1 MKNHKDMAKI
11 KVYGKAQNR
20 IALGIIHAY
29 MVMHPKT
36 TLMELRNAFPNSL
49 NLDSGVKEN
58 FIYAEEKG
66 TTANWD
72 GYFKADS
79 ELITMGDGRMVSVV
93 KMWTKPSLSRI
104 VDCAKTYDIEIEQLE
119 TKVEDGFK
127 LEYLNG
133 YEPKKRKILWEWLL
147 AILRKMR

>member
-1 MKNHKDMAKI
+1 
-11 KVYGKAQNR
+11 
-20 IALGIIHAY
+20 
-29 MVMHPKT
+29 MHPKT

-49 NLDSGVKEN
+49 NPDSGVKEN

-104 VDCAKTYDIEIEQLE
+104 VGCAKTYDIEIEQLE
-119 TKVEDGFK
+119 TKVENGFK
-127 LEYLNG
+127 LEYLNE
-133 YEPKKRKILWEWLL
+133 YKFKKGISLWKWLL
-147 AILRKMR
+147 AIIRKLR

>member
-1 MKNHKDMAKI
+1 
-11 KVYGKAQNR
+11 
-20 IALGIIHAY
+20 

-49 NLDSGVKEN
+49 NPDSGVKEN

-147 AILRKMR
+147 AILRKLR

>member
-29 MVMHPKT
+29 MDMHPKT
-36 TLMELRNAFPNSL
+36 TLMVLRNAFPNSL
-49 NLDSGVKEN
+49 NPDSGVKEN

-147 AILRKMR
+147 AILRKLR

>member
-1 MKNHKDMAKI
+1 MAKI

-49 NLDSGVKEN
+49 NPDSGVKEN

-79 ELITMGDGRMVSVV
+79 ELIPMGDGRMVSVV

-104 VDCAKTYDIEIEQLE
+104 VGCAKTYDIEIEQLD
-119 TKVEDGFK
+119 TKVDNGFK

-133 YEPKKRKILWEWLL
+133 YKPNKGTSLWKWLL
-147 AILRKMR
+147 AIIAKWR

>member
-1 MKNHKDMAKI
+1 
-11 KVYGKAQNR
+11 
-20 IALGIIHAY
+20 
-29 MVMHPKT
+29 MHPKT

-147 AILRKMR
+147 AILRKLR

>member
-1 MKNHKDMAKI
+1 MAKI

-20 IALGIIHAY
+20 IALGIIYAY

-49 NLDSGVKEN
+49 NPDSGVKEN

-147 AILRKMR
+147 AIIRKLR

>member
-1 MKNHKDMAKI
+1 MAKI
-11 KVYGKAQNR
+11 KVYGKAQKR
-20 IALGIIHAY
+20 LALGIVHAY
-29 MVMHPKT
+29 MIMHPKT
-36 TLMELRNAFPNSL
+36 TLEELRNAFPNSL
-49 NLDSGVKEN
+49 NPDSGVKEN

-79 ELITMGDGRMVSVV
+79 EIITMGDGRMVSVV
-93 KMWTKPSLSRI
+93 KMWTKPSLCRI
-104 VDCAKTYDIEIEQLE
+104 VDYAKTYDIDIEQLE

-133 YEPKKRKILWEWLL
+133 YKPKKGKNIWEWLL
-147 AILRKMR
+147 AMIRKLR

>member
-1 MKNHKDMAKI
+1 MEKLKI
-11 KVYGKAQNR
+11 EQHW
-20 IALGIIHAY
+20 ALYIIHAY

-49 NLDSGVKEN
+49 NPDSGVKEN

-72 GYFKADS
+72 AYFKADS

-147 AILRKMR
+147 AILRKLR

>member
-1 MKNHKDMAKI
+1 MANI

-20 IALGIIHAY
+20 IALGIVHAY
-29 MVMHPKT
+29 MIMHPKT
-36 TLMELRNAFPNSL
+36 TLEELRNAFPNSH
-49 NLDSGVKEN
+49 NPDSGVKEN
-58 FIYAEEKG
+58 FIYAGDKG

-133 YEPKKRKILWEWLL
+133 YKPKKGKNIWEWLL
-147 AILRKMR
+147 AMIRKLR

>member
-1 MKNHKDMAKI
+1 
-11 KVYGKAQNR
+11 
-20 IALGIIHAY
+20 
-29 MVMHPKT
+29 MHPKT

-49 NLDSGVKEN
+49 NPDSGVKEN

-147 AILRKMR
+147 AILRKLR

>member
-1 MKNHKDMAKI
+1 
-11 KVYGKAQNR
+11 
-20 IALGIIHAY
+20 
-29 MVMHPKT
+29 
-36 TLMELRNAFPNSL
+36 MELRNAFPNSL
-49 NLDSGVKEN
+49 NPDSGVKEN

-104 VDCAKTYDIEIEQLE
+104 VGCAKTYDIEIEQLE
-119 TKVEDGFK
+119 TKVENGFK
-127 LEYLNG
+127 LEYLNE
-133 YEPKKRKILWEWLL
+133 YKFKKGISLWEWLL
-147 AILRKMR
+147 AILRKLR